1 MFSTGE
7 RERESNRTH
16 AYYMQH
22 IQLSNYVLNR
32 VVVMVTHTCAH
43 VHTHTESSSVP
54 ADQVDM
60 EPEEDGGRETKHGR
74 QKIAEDDLELVRRTV
89 MEHITLQCVRVCV
102 CVNVVVC
109 I

>member
-43 VHTHTESSSVP
+43 VHTHTYVHTRTESSSVP

-60 EPEEDGGRETKHGR
+60 ESEEDGGRETKHGR

-89 MEHITLQCVRVCV
+89 M
-102 CVNVVVC
+102 
-109 I
+109 